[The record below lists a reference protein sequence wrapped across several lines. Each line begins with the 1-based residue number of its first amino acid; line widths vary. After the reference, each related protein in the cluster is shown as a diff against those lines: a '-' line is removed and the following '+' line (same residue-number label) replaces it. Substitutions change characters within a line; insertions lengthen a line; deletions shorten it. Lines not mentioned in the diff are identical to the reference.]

1 MQVMAENTKE
11 IRVRMAP
18 SPTGEYHI
26 GHIRTIIYN
35 LAFARKNNGKFI
47 IRIEDTD
54 RGRYVEGAVDRILDV
69 IKDYG
74 LTWDE
79 GPRVG
84 GEYGPYIQSERLDL
98 YKKYALE
105 LVEKK
110 VAYYCFCTSERLEK
124 MREEQRAKGIVAA
137 KYDKLCLKLSL
148 EEVKKNL
155 SENKPYVI
163 RLNVPSNKD
172 VTFHDV
178 VFGTIT
184 VNTNDIDDQVLLKSD
199 GFPTYHLAVVID
211 DYLMKITHVMR
222 GNDWIPSTPKHI
234 LLYEAFGW
242 EPPTYIHLPN
252 LKELGASKK
261 LSKRYG
267 PVSAREFLDE
277 GYLPEAL
284 DNFLML
290 LGWNP
295 GTDKEI
301 YSLEE
306 FVHDFDIHKIHKTDL
321 VAFDRQK
328 LIWMNGYYIQ
338 NMHSDELEKRLRAYY
353 KDDAEVLEVL
363 DKSTKGDVLQLAK
376 SRMKTLKDFRNLV
389 IPEKVD
395 LSDEEKRIGKLFG
408 EKLESLSDWNKDTI
422 LEVVRDIIKT
432 EKIKGSMLY
441 KILTGREQGLP
452 LPESLELLGKEKTLE
467 KLEKVAN
474 ASS

>member
-1 MQVMAENTKE
+1 MQGMAKQDRPV
-11 IRVRMAP
+11 RVRMAP

-26 GHIRTIIYN
+26 GHIRTVIYN

-54 RGRYVEGAVDRILDV
+54 RVRYVEGAIDRILDV
-69 IKDYG
+69 IHDYG

-84 GEYGPYIQSERLDL
+84 GEYGPYIQSERLPL

-105 LVEKK
+105 LIEKHA
-110 VAYYCFCTSERLEK
+110 AYYCFCTSERLEK
-124 MREEQRAKGIVAA
+124 MREEQKAKGIIAA
-137 KYDKLCLKLSL
+137 KYDKHCLRLSK
-148 EEVKKNL
+148 EEITKNL
-155 SENKPYVI
+155 ENGMPYVI
-163 RLNVPSNKD
+163 RLNVPANRIVSFD
-172 VTFHDV
+172 DV
-178 VFGTIT
+178 VFGKVS

-211 DYLMKITHVMR
+211 DNLMQISHVMR

-242 EPPTYIHLPN
+242 EPPIYAHLPN

-295 GTDKEI
+295 GTDREMYTLDEFTKE
-301 YSLEE
+301 
-306 FVHDFDIHKIHKTDL
+306 FDINKIHKTDL

-328 LIWMNGYYIQ
+328 LLWMNGYYIQ
-338 NMHSDELEKRLRAYY
+338 NMQTGSLKKRLEDFY
-353 KDDAEVLEVL
+353 KEDAEVLGIL
-363 DKSTKGDVLQLAK
+363 ASADGDALLELAK
-376 SRMKTLKDFRNLV
+376 TRMKTLKDFRNLV
-389 IPEKVD
+389 IPEIVE
-395 LSDEEKRIGKLFG
+395 LNNDEKEVAKYIQEVFG
-408 EKLESLSDWNKDTI
+408 AISDWNKDSI
-422 LEVVRDIIKT
+422 LEGMRTVMK
-432 EKIKGSMLY
+432 EKKIKGSMLY

-467 KLEKVAN
+467 KLSKVM
-474 ASS
+474 

>member
-1 MQVMAENTKE
+1 MQGMATQDKNP

-26 GHIRTIIYN
+26 GHIRTVLYN

-54 RGRYVEGAVDRILDV
+54 RVRYVEGAIDRILDV

-84 GEYGPYIQSERLDL
+84 GEFGPYIQSERLEL
-98 YKKYALE
+98 YKQYAMQ

-110 VAYYCFCTSERLEK
+110 VAYYCFCTPQRLEE

-137 KYDKLCLKLSL
+137 KYDKHCLRLAKG
-148 EEVKKNL
+148 EVEKNIL
-155 SENKPYVI
+155 AGAPHVI
-163 RLNVPSNKD
+163 RLNVPANKIVSFD
-172 VTFHDV
+172 DV
-178 VFGTIT
+178 VFGKIS

-199 GFPTYHLAVVID
+199 GYPTYHLAVVVD
-211 DYLMKITHVMR
+211 DNLMKITHVMR

-234 LLYEAFGW
+234 LLYRAFGW
-242 EPPTYIHLPN
+242 ELPTYIHLPN

-267 PVSAREFLDE
+267 PVSAREFLEE

-301 YSLEE
+301 YTLEE
-306 FVHDFDIHKIHKTDL
+306 FIKDFDINKIHHTDL
-321 VAFDRQK
+321 VAFDRKK

-338 NMHSDELEKRLRAYY
+338 NMPNEDLIKRIKDYY
-353 KDDAEVLEVL
+353 KSDTEVIKILES
-363 DKSTKGDVLQLAK
+363 STKDKIISLAK
-376 SRMKTLKDFRNLV
+376 TRMKTLKEFKELV
-389 IPEKVD
+389 IPQNVELSADEKKVAGAIKD
-395 LSDEEKRIGKLFG
+395 VFSKIDNW
-408 EKLESLSDWNKDTI
+408 DKDTI
-422 LEVVRDIIKT
+422 LAAMRDVMQSQKV
-432 EKIKGSMLY
+432 KGNLLY
-441 KILTGREQGLP
+441 KIITGREHGLP
-452 LPESLELLGKEKTLE
+452 LPESLEILGKQKTLARLIQSYE
-467 KLEKVAN
+467 
-474 ASS
+474 